1 MARHNRGMADA
12 NAQQLRKTISRQ
24 ELRVQ
29 IQAARLRVVT
39 DWKQKKETPEWALR
53 LASLPALPGEHWELP
68 RARTR
73 WEELKRWWSGRI

>member
-1 MARHNRGMADA
+1 MADPD
-12 NAQQLRKTISRQ
+12 AQQPRKTISRQ

-29 IQAARLRVVT
+29 IQAARLRVLT
-39 DWKQKKETPEWALR
+39 DWKQNKETPEWVLR
-53 LASLPALPGEHWELP
+53 LASLPTLAGEHWAPP